1 MARKTGLGNNLPWII
16 DTTKKAKQVPKS
28 TSNNAVKRLVTSEV
42 EKSRISHV
50 PKFRTFEVKL
60 SVLLT
65 QDQLDFLEKFTR
77 NIMINRDRDNKRERI
92 TKNTIIRAYIDALK
106 DLDID
111 INNIPDQE
119 TLLQRLK
126 EKLANL

>member
-28 TSNNAVKRLVTSEV
+28 TSNNGVKRLVTSEV
-42 EKSRISHV
+42 EKFRISQV

>member
-28 TSNNAVKRLVTSEV
+28 TSNNGVKRLVTSEV

>member
-28 TSNNAVKRLVTSEV
+28 TSNNGVKRLVTSEV
-42 EKSRISHV
+42 KKSRISHV

>member
-28 TSNNAVKRLVTSEV
+28 TSNNGVKRLVTSEV
-42 EKSRISHV
+42 EKSRISRV

>member
-28 TSNNAVKRLVTSEV
+28 TSNNGVKRLVTSEV
-42 EKSRISHV
+42 EKFRISHV

>member
-28 TSNNAVKRLVTSEV
+28 TSNNGVERLVTSEV

>member
-28 TSNNAVKRLVTSEV
+28 TSNNGVKRLVTSEV
-42 EKSRISHV
+42 EKSRISHI